1 MDHVQN
7 IMVKATEY
15 KQSFS
20 SYAYLWTD
28 DRSEYLNQFL
38 RYNHVLS
45 TDEIKSHSTEK
56 IPDNPPTLQQFK
68 EQVCVFKEQ
77 NSFIE

>member
-1 MDHVQN
+1 
-7 IMVKATEY
+7 MVKAAEY
-15 KQSFS
+15 KQSFG

-45 TDEIKSHSTEK
+45 TGEIKSHPSEK
-56 IPDNPPTLQQFK
+56 IPDSPPTLQQFK
-68 EQVCVFKEQ
+68 EQVCVYKTQ
-77 NSFIE
+77 YSFRK